1 MQARENRN
9 AARRDLESIGGDD
22 RAARAAADRQ
32 SALAEMSD
40 AAAQYIRLLSARV
53 LLQWAIDRFRR
64 EKQAPLLKRAGELF
78 SILTAGSFETLNLEF
93 DDDDTPHLA
102 GIRSN
107 GEKVRLPGLSTG
119 AGDQLYLSLRIAAVE
134 EYLEHAAPL
143 PFIADDLFVNY
154 DDDRAAAGLQVLGH
168 LARKT
173 EVLFFTHHQHLI
185 DVARKAVGK
194 SVSTVSLSPRHVP
207 SADAAHAA

>member
-1 MQARENRN
+1 MTRRRN
-9 AARRDLESIGGDD
+9 ISGF
-22 RAARAAADRQ
+22 
-32 SALAEMSD
+32 
-40 AAAQYIRLLSARV
+40 SARV

-64 EKQAPLLKRAGELF
+64 ESRRRFKRAGGYF
-78 SILTAGSFETLNLEF
+78 QILTAGSFETLNLEF

-173 EVLFFTHHQHLI
+173 SGSLFH
-185 DVARKAVGK
+185 A
-194 SVSTVSLSPRHVP
+194 S
-207 SADAAHAA
+207 SASH